1 MARAE
6 VAEALESLD
15 KRCRI
20 MGLSSQYR
28 QAAPRSLS
36 KTPRVQVSPL
46 ESLVQTPKQNFAR
59 ERRDDDDGV
68 PSGPGLSTLLDMY
81 RLMEGVAHVL

>member
-28 QAAPRSLS
+28 QAAPRSLP

-46 ESLVQTPKQNFAR
+46 ESLVQTPRHERKQVDPQCWDQ
-59 ERRDDDDGV
+59 RDAQVPRVLEKRADRDG
-68 PSGPGLSTLLDMY
+68 
-81 RLMEGVAHVL
+81 